1 MSTGQWAIG
10 IDLGGTKIE
19 IALVDSNGNIGGRIN
34 VPTDVKG
41 GPSAIIK
48 QILDGVTELSDKE
61 DLSWLSGVGI
71 GVAGQ
76 ITRENGVV
84 RHAPNL
90 KWDNVPIKEELSKHI
105 NLPIAVVND
114 VRAAAWGEWLHGA
127 GKGCDDIVCVF
138 VGTGIGGGV
147 VSGGKMLSG
156 FTNTA
161 GELGHITIEID
172 GPVCTC
178 GNHGCLES
186 LASGWAIGR
195 DAREMAAANPG
206 QGAKLLELAE
216 GKIENI
222 NAEIVEKAFR
232 DNDSLAKDII
242 QRAARALSAGMVG
255 IVNAFNPCRL
265 ILGGGVLEGLQEI
278 IKIVENGIRENA
290 LVASTSKLEV
300 IPAKLHNE
308 AGVIGAAALVFQS
321 FGGKEQES

>member
-19 IALVDSNGNIGGRIN
+19 IALVDSSGNIGGRIN

-76 ITRENGVV
+76 IMPENGVV

-90 KWDNVPIKEELSKHI
+90 KWDNVPIQEELAKHI
-105 NLPIAVVND
+105 NLPVAVVND
-114 VRAAAWGEWLHGA
+114 VRAVAWGEWLHGA
-127 GKGCDDIVCVF
+127 GKDCDDLVCIF

-147 VSGGKMLSG
+147 VSGGHMLSG
-156 FTNTA
+156 CTNTA
-161 GELGHITIEID
+161 GELGHMTVKLN
-172 GPVCTC
+172 GPECTC
-178 GNHGCLES
+178 GNNGCLEA

-195 DAREMAAANPG
+195 DARKLVSDNPDK
-206 QGAKLLELAE
+206 GAMLLKLADGKLEDIDAE
-216 GKIENI
+216 T
-222 NAEIVEKAFR
+222 VEKAYH
-232 DNDSLAKDII
+232 DNDALAHEII
-242 QRAARALSAGMVG
+242 DGIAEALAAGMVG

-265 ILGGGVLEGLQEI
+265 ILGGGVIEGLPEL
-278 IKIVENGIRENA
+278 IKLVEDGIRRNA
-290 LVASTSKLEV
+290 LAASTSKLEV
-300 IPAKLHNE
+300 LQAKLHND

-321 FGGKEQES
+321 SGRKE

>member
-1 MSTGQWAIG
+1 MSTGHWAIG

-76 ITRENGVV
+76 IMSENGVV
-84 RHAPNL
+84 RNAPNL

-161 GELGHITIEID
+161 GELGHITVEID

-178 GNHGCLES
+178 GNHGCLEA

-195 DAREMAAANPG
+195 DAREMAAANPEK
-206 QGAKLLELAE
+206 GAKLLELAE

-222 NAEIVEKAFR
+222 DAAIVEKAFG
-232 DNDSLAKDII
+232 DNDPLAQDII

-300 IPAKLHNE
+300 LPAKLHNE

-321 FGGKEQES
+321 FGGKEQE